1 MATPTALQQLCI
13 NTIRTLAM
21 DAIQAANSGHPGAP
35 MALAPV
41 TFTLWDR
48 FLRHNPAN
56 PDWPNR
62 DRFVLS
68 NGHASML
75 LYGALHLMGYDITLD
90 DIKNFRQLHHKCAGH
105 PEYGLAPGVETT
117 TGPLAQGAANSVGMA
132 LAEKW
137 LAAHFNREGHEIID
151 YKIFAILGDGC
162 MMEGLSGEAAS
173 LAGHLGL
180 NNLIWF
186 YDNNRITIEGK
197 TDLAFSEEV
206 ATRFIG
212 YHWKVQHVND
222 ANDVEALAHAI
233 ALARK
238 ETHAPSLII
247 VDSHIA
253 FGAPTKQDTHGAH
266 GEPLGEEEIRATKKV
281 YGWDPDKKFYVPA
294 EVQAYRNAKI
304 ANGKKEEEDWR
315 KKFAGY
321 ATAHPQLAEHFTRMQ
336 QRELPPN
343 WEASLPSF
351 PADAKGIASRE
362 SSGTVLNAIA
372 AQVPWL
378 LGGSA
383 DLAPSTKTL
392 IKGAKS
398 FQRKQYDGR
407 NLHFGIR
414 EHAMA
419 AMLNG
424 MSLSKLR
431 PYGATFLVF
440 SDYMRPSL
448 RLAALMEQPA
458 IYIFTHDSIGVG
470 EDGPTHQPIE
480 HLAAL
485 RAIPHLEVIRPA
497 DANEVAMA
505 WQHIMNVRNH
515 PVALV
520 LTRQALP
527 TFDRTKYA
535 SAAGVLRGAYVLAD
549 CSGTPEIILL
559 GTGSEVQLCIGAYE
573 QLQKEG
579 VRARVVS
586 MPSWELFEQQ
596 DAAYREVVLPRAVR
610 ARVAVEAGAT
620 FGWSRYVGR
629 DDDGAIIGMRSY
641 GASAPIKDLLKEFG
655 LTVENVMQTAKAT
668 LARVTKQ

>member
-1 MATPTALQQLCI
+1 MPTPATLERLCI

-21 DAIQAANSGHPGAP
+21 DAVQAANSGHPGAP

-41 TFTLWDR
+41 AFTLWDR
-48 FLRHNPAN
+48 FLRHSPAN

-75 LYGALHLMGYDITLD
+75 LYGTLHMMGYDITLD
-90 DIKNFRQLHHKCAGH
+90 DLKNFRQLHHKCAGH
-105 PEYGLAPGVETT
+105 PEHGLAPGVETT

-132 LAEKW
+132 IAEKW
-137 LAAHFNREGHEIID
+137 LATYFNRPNHEIIN

-162 MMEGLSGEAAS
+162 MMEGLSSEAAS

-180 NNLIWF
+180 NNLIWL

-233 ALARK
+233 QIARE
-238 ETHAPSLII
+238 ETHGPSLII
-247 VDSHIA
+247 VDSHIGY
-253 FGAPTKQDTHGAH
+253 GAPNKQDTHAAH
-266 GEPLGEEEIRATKKV
+266 GEPLGEEEIRAAKKN
-281 YGWDPDKKFYVPA
+281 YGWDPDKKFYVPE
-294 EVQAYRNAKI
+294 EVHSYRNEVIAK
-304 ANGKKEEEDWR
+304 GKKFEDDWQ
-315 KKFAGY
+315 KKFTSYTEAY
-321 ATAHPQLAEHFTRMQ
+321 PDLAKQFTQ
-336 QRELPPN
+336 IQKRELP
-343 WEASLPSF
+343 EAWDQNLPTF

-362 SSGTVLNAIA
+362 SNGKVLNAIA
-372 AQVPWL
+372 ERIPWL
-378 LGGSA
+378 IGGSA

-392 IKGAKS
+392 LKGAKS
-398 FQRKQYDGR
+398 FAKHQYEGR
-407 NLHFGIR
+407 NFHFGIR

-419 AMLNG
+419 AILNG
-424 MSLSKLR
+424 MALSKLR

-440 SDYMRPSL
+440 SDYMRPSV
-448 RLAALMEQPA
+448 RLSAIMEQPA
-458 IYIFTHDSIGVG
+458 LYIFTHDSIGVG

-485 RAIPHLEVIRPA
+485 RAIHNLDVIRPA
-497 DANEVAMA
+497 DANEVAVL
-505 WQHIMNVRNH
+505 WKYIMSLRNR
-515 PVALV
+515 PAALM
-520 LTRQALP
+520 LTRQAIP

-535 SAAGVLRGAYVLAD
+535 SAEGALRGAYVLAD
-549 CSGTPEIILL
+549 SGGVPEIILM
-559 GTGSEVQLCIGAYE
+559 GTGSEVQLCLGAHE

-579 VRARVVS
+579 IRSRVVS
-586 MPSWELFEQQ
+586 MPCWELFERQ
-596 DAAYREVVLPRAVR
+596 DAIYQEEVLPRHVR

-620 FGWSRYVGR
+620 FGWSRYAGLHGE
-629 DDDGAIIGMRSY
+629 GAIIGMRGY

-655 LTVENVMQTAKAT
+655 FTVEHVVQEAKAV
-668 LARVTKQ
+668 LARMKQ

>member
-1 MATPTALQQLCI
+1 MPTPAALQQLCI

-21 DAIQAANSGHPGAP
+21 DAVQTANSGHPGAP

-41 TFTLWDR
+41 AFTLWDR

-62 DRFVLS
+62 DRFVVS

-75 LYGALHLMGYDITLD
+75 LYGTLHLMGYDLTLD
-90 DIKNFRQLHHKCAGH
+90 DLKNFRQLHHKCAGH

-137 LAAHFNREGHEIID
+137 LAAYFNREGHEIID

-162 MMEGLSGEAAS
+162 MMEGLSSEAAS

-180 NNLIWF
+180 SNLVWL

-197 TDLAFSEEV
+197 TDLAFSEEA

-212 YHWKVQHVND
+212 YHWKVQHVSD

-233 ALARK
+233 DHARK
-238 ETHAPSLII
+238 ETHGPSLII

-266 GEPLGEEEIRATKKV
+266 GEPLGEEEIRATKKF
-281 YGWDPDKKFYVPA
+281 YGCDPDKKFYVPE
-294 EVQAYRNAKI
+294 EVQAYRNEVI
-304 ANGKKEEEDWR
+304 ANGKKREEEWQ
-315 KKFAGY
+315 KKFSAY
-321 ATAHPQLAEHFTRMQ
+321 EQDHPDLARQFTLMQ
-336 QRELPPN
+336 KRELPQG
-343 WEASLPSF
+343 WEQSLPSF
-351 PADAKGIASRE
+351 PADAKGVATRE
-362 SSGTVLNAIA
+362 SSGKVLNAIA
-372 AQVPWL
+372 EQVPWL

-392 IKGAKS
+392 LKGAKS
-398 FQRKQYDGR
+398 FQRQQYDAR

-424 MSLSKLR
+424 MALSKLR

-470 EDGPTHQPIE
+470 EDGPTHQPVE

-485 RAIPHLEVIRPA
+485 RAIPHLDVIRPA
-497 DANEVAMA
+497 DANEVAVM
-505 WQHIMNVRNH
+505 WKHLMNLRDR
-515 PVALV
+515 PAALA

-527 TFDRTKYA
+527 TFDRAQYA
-535 SAAGVLRGAYVLAD
+535 SADGALRGAYVLAD
-549 CSGTPEIILL
+549 SKGAPEVLL
-559 GTGSEVQLCIGAYE
+559 LATGSEVQLCIGAFE

-579 VRARVVS
+579 IRTRVVS
-586 MPSWELFEQQ
+586 MPCWELFERQEP
-596 DAAYREVVLPRAVR
+596 AYREATLPASAR
-610 ARVAVEAGAT
+610 ARVAVEAGVA
-620 FGWSRYVGR
+620 FGWERYVGSE
-629 DDDGAIIGMRSY
+629 GEILGMHGY
-641 GASAPIKDLLKEFG
+641 GASAPLKDLLNAFG
-655 LTVENVMQTAKAT
+655 FTVEAVVHAAK
-668 LARVTKQ
+668 RVISNQ

>member
-1 MATPTALQQLCI
+1 MATATPLQQLCI

-41 TFTLWDR
+41 AFTLWDR

-62 DRFVLS
+62 DRFIVS

-75 LYGALHLMGYDITLD
+75 LYGTLHLMGYGISLE
-90 DIKNFRQLHHKCAGH
+90 DIKNFRQLHGKCAGH

-117 TGPLAQGAANSVGMA
+117 TGPLGQGAANSVGMA

-137 LAAHFNREGHEIID
+137 LAAYFNRDGHNIID

-173 LAGHLGL
+173 LAGHWGL
-180 NNLIWF
+180 NNLIWL

-206 ATRFIG
+206 ATRFLG

-222 ANDVEALAHAI
+222 ANDVAALAHAFEV
-233 ALARK
+233 ARAEK
-238 ETHAPSLII
+238 HAPSLIV

-281 YGWDPDKKFYVPA
+281 YGWDPEKKFYVPE
-294 EVQAYRNAKI
+294 EVHAYRNEQI
-304 ANGKKEEEDWR
+304 ANGKKAEDDWR
-315 KKFAGY
+315 KKFEAY
-321 ATAHPQLAEHFTRMQ
+321 AVAYPDLAEQFTRMQ

-343 WEASLPSF
+343 WEARLPSF
-351 PADAKGIASRE
+351 PADAKGVASRE
-362 SSGTVLNAIA
+362 SSGKVLNALA
-372 AQVPWL
+372 AHVPWL
-378 LGGSA
+378 IGGSA

-392 IKGAKS
+392 IKDAKS
-398 FQRKQYDGR
+398 FQKQHYDGR

-419 AMLNG
+419 AILNG

-505 WQHIMNVRNH
+505 WKHIMTLRDR
-515 PVALV
+515 PAALV
-520 LTRQALP
+520 LTRQAIP
-527 TFDRTKYA
+527 TFDRTQHA
-535 SAAGVLRGAYVLAD
+535 SAEGVLRGAYVLAD
-549 CSGTPEIILL
+549 CAGVPEVILM
-559 GTGSEVQLCIGAYE
+559 GTGSEVQLCVGAQA

-586 MPSWELFEQQ
+586 MPCWELFERQ
-596 DAAYREVVLPRAVR
+596 DAAYREAVLPRSVR

-655 LTVENVMQTAKAT
+655 LTVENVVLAAKT
-668 LARVTKQ
+668 VLARVKS

>member
-1 MATPTALQQLCI
+1 MATPTALQNLCI

-21 DAIQAANSGHPGAP
+21 DAVQAANSGHPGAP

-41 TFTLWDR
+41 AFTLWDR

-75 LYGALHLMGYDITLD
+75 LYGTLHLMGYGITLE

-137 LAAHFNREGHEIID
+137 LAAHFNRPEHEIID

-162 MMEGLSGEAAS
+162 MMEGLSSEAAS

-180 NNLIWF
+180 NNLIWL

-222 ANDVEALAHAI
+222 ANDVEALDHAMRN
-233 ALARK
+233 ARK
-238 ETHAPSLII
+238 ETHGPSLII

-266 GEPLGEEEIRATKKV
+266 GEPLGEEEIRATKKF
-281 YGWDPDKKFYVPA
+281 YGWDPDKKFYVPE
-294 EVQAYRNAKI
+294 EVQTYRNEVI
-304 ANGKKEEEDWR
+304 ANGKQLEEEWR
-315 KKFAGY
+315 KKFAAY
-321 ATAHPQLAEHFTRMQ
+321 AAAYPDLAEQFTRMQ

-398 FQRKQYDGR
+398 FQRNQYDGR

-424 MSLSKLR
+424 MALSKLR

-440 SDYMRPSL
+440 SDYMRPAL

-497 DANEVAMA
+497 DANEVALA
-505 WQHIMNVRNH
+505 WKHIITLRNR
-515 PVALV
+515 PAALV

-527 TFDRTKYA
+527 TFDRAKYA
-535 SAAGVLRGAYVLAD
+535 AAEGVLRGAYVLAD
-549 CSGTPEIILL
+549 CNGAPEIILL
-559 GTGSEVQLCIGAYE
+559 GTGSEVQLCLAAYE

-579 VRARVVS
+579 ARVRVVS
-586 MPSWELFEQQ
+586 MPCWELFEQQ
-596 DAAYREVVLPRAVR
+596 EAAYQEEVLPRRVR
-610 ARVAVEAGAT
+610 ARVAVEAGAA
-620 FGWSRYVGR
+620 FGWERYVGLE
-629 DDDGAIIGMRSY
+629 GEVLGMRGY
-641 GASAPIKDLLKEFG
+641 GASAPLKDLLKEFG
-655 LTVENVMQTAKAT
+655 FTVEGVVQAAK
-668 LARVTKQ
+668 RVISKQ

>member
-1 MATPTALQQLCI
+1 MATPTALQSLCI

-21 DAIQAANSGHPGAP
+21 DAVQAANSGHPGAP

-41 TFTLWDR
+41 AFTLWDR

-75 LYGALHLMGYDITLD
+75 LYGTLHLMGYGITLE
-90 DIKNFRQLHHKCAGH
+90 DIKNFRQLHGKCAGH

-117 TGPLAQGAANSVGMA
+117 TGPLGQGAANSVGMA
-132 LAEKW
+132 IAEKW
-137 LAAHFNREGHEIID
+137 LAAYFNRPDHEIIN

-162 MMEGLSGEAAS
+162 MMEGLSSEAAS

-180 NNLIWF
+180 TNLVWL
-186 YDNNRITIEGK
+186 YDNNRITIEGS

-212 YHWKVQHVND
+212 YHWKVQHVRD
-222 ANDVEALAHAI
+222 ANDVEALDHA
-233 ALARK
+233 LRVARA
-238 ETHAPSLII
+238 ETHGPSLII

-266 GEPLGEEEIRATKKV
+266 GEPLGEEEIRATKKN
-281 YGWDPDKKFYVPA
+281 YGWDPDKKFYVPEEA
-294 EVQAYRNAKI
+294 QAYRDEVLAR
-304 ANGKKEEEDWR
+304 GKQTEEDWQ
-315 KKFAGY
+315 KKFEAY
-321 ATAHPQLAEHFTRMQ
+321 AAAHPDLAQQFTLMQ
-336 QRELPPN
+336 KRDLPLD
-343 WEASLPSF
+343 WEKSLPVF
-351 PADAKGIASRE
+351 PADAKGLATRE
-362 SSGTVLNAIA
+362 SSGKVLNAIA
-372 AQVPWL
+372 EQVPWL
-378 LGGSA
+378 FGGSA

-392 IKGAKS
+392 LKGAKS
-398 FQRKQYDGR
+398 FQKNQYDGR

-419 AMLNG
+419 AILNG
-424 MSLSKLR
+424 MALSKLR

-448 RLAALMEQPA
+448 RLSALMEQPA

-485 RAIPHLEVIRPA
+485 RAIPQLDVIRPA
-497 DANEVAMA
+497 DANEVAVL
-505 WQHIMNVRNH
+505 WKHIMHLHDR
-515 PVALV
+515 PAALV

-527 TFDRTKYA
+527 TIDRAKYA
-535 SAAGVLRGAYVLAD
+535 SAEGALRGAYVLAD
-549 CSGTPEIILL
+549 SPGAPEVILL
-559 GTGSEVQLCIGAYE
+559 GTGSEVQLCLGAHE

-579 VRARVVS
+579 IRSRVIS
-586 MPSWELFEQQ
+586 MPCWELYERQ
-596 DAAYREVVLPRAVR
+596 DAAYWEEVMPRNVH
-610 ARVAVEAGAT
+610 ARVAVEAGST
-620 FGWSRYVGR
+620 FGWRRYVGR
-629 DDDGAIIGMRSY
+629 HDEGEILGMRTY

-655 LTVENVMQTAKAT
+655 LTVEGVVQAAKT
-668 LARVTKQ
+668 ARVKQ

>member
-1 MATPTALQQLCI
+1 MATSTPLQQLCI

-21 DAIQAANSGHPGAP
+21 DAVQTANSGHPGAP

-41 TFTLWDR
+41 AFTIWDR

-62 DRFVLS
+62 DRFVVS

-75 LYGALHLMGYDITLD
+75 LYGTLHLMGYGLSLD
-90 DIKNFRQLHHKCAGH
+90 DIKNFRQLHGKCAGH

-117 TGPLAQGAANSVGMA
+117 TGPLGQGAANSVGMA

-137 LAAHFNREGHEIID
+137 LTAYFNRDGHNIID

-173 LAGHLGL
+173 LAGHWGL
-180 NNLIWF
+180 NNLIWL

-206 ATRFIG
+206 ATRFLG
-212 YHWKVQHVND
+212 YHWKVHHVND
-222 ANDVEALAHAI
+222 ANDLEALAHA
-233 ALARK
+233 LTMARA

-281 YGWDPDKKFYVPA
+281 YGWDPDKKFYVPE
-294 EVQAYRNAKI
+294 EVQAYRSEVLAQGARLEAEWQKQ
-304 ANGKKEEEDWR
+304 
-315 KKFAGY
+315 FAAY
-321 ATAHPQLAEHFTRMQ
+321 AAAQPQLAEQFTRMQ

-343 WEASLPSF
+343 WEARLPSF
-351 PADAKGIASRE
+351 PADAKGVASRE
-362 SSGTVLNAIA
+362 SSGKVLNAIA

-392 IKGAKS
+392 IKDAKS
-398 FQRKQYDGR
+398 FQKHDYDGR

-419 AMLNG
+419 AILNG

-448 RLAALMEQPA
+448 RLAALMEQPT

-480 HLAAL
+480 HLASL
-485 RAIPHLEVIRPA
+485 RAIPHLEVMRPA
-497 DANEVAMA
+497 DANEVTMA
-505 WQHIMNVRNH
+505 WQYIMAVRNR

-520 LTRQALP
+520 LTRQAIP
-527 TFDRTKYA
+527 TFDRTQYA
-535 SAAGVLRGAYVLAD
+535 SAEGVLRGAYVLAD
-549 CSGTPEIILL
+549 CAGVPEVILM
-559 GTGSEVQLCIGAYE
+559 GTGSEVQLCVGAHA

-586 MPSWELFEQQ
+586 MPCWELFERQ
-596 DAAYREVVLPRAVR
+596 DAAYREAVLPRSVR

-629 DDDGAIIGMRSY
+629 DDEGEIVGMRGY

-655 LTVENVMQTAKAT
+655 LTVEHVVLAAKT
-668 LARVTKQ
+668 VLARVKQ

>member
-41 TFTLWDR
+41 AFTLWDR

-62 DRFVLS
+62 DRFVVS

-75 LYGALHLMGYDITLD
+75 LYGTLHLMGYGVTLD
-90 DIKNFRQLHHKCAGH
+90 DIKNFRQLHGKCAGH

-117 TGPLAQGAANSVGMA
+117 TGPLGQGAANSVGMA

-137 LAAHFNREGHEIID
+137 LAAHFNREGHELID

-173 LAGHLGL
+173 LAGHWGL

-206 ATRFIG
+206 ATRFIA

-222 ANDVEALAHAI
+222 ANDVEALAHAMQV
-233 ALARK
+233 AAA

-294 EVQAYRNAKI
+294 EVQAYRNEVI
-304 ANGKKEEEDWR
+304 ANGAQAEAEWQ
-315 KKFAGY
+315 KKFTAY
-321 ATAHPQLAEHFTRMQ
+321 ASAHPQLAEQFTRMQ

-343 WEASLPSF
+343 WQASLPSF

-362 SSGTVLNAIA
+362 SSGKVLNAIA
-372 AQVPWL
+372 AHVPWL

-392 IKGAKS
+392 IKDAKS

-419 AMLNG
+419 AILNG

-458 IYIFTHDSIGVG
+458 IYVFTHDSIGVG

-480 HLAAL
+480 HLASL

-505 WQHIMNVRNH
+505 WKHIMTLRNR
-515 PVALV
+515 PAALV
-520 LTRQALP
+520 LTRQVLP

-535 SAAGVLRGAYVLAD
+535 SAEGVLRGAYVLAD
-549 CSGTPEIILL
+549 CKGTPEMILL
-559 GTGSEVQLCIGAYE
+559 GTGSEVQLCLGAYE
-573 QLQKEG
+573 QLQQEG
-579 VRARVVS
+579 IRARVVS
-586 MPSWELFEQQ
+586 MPCWELFERQ
-596 DAAYREVVLPRAVR
+596 DAAYREAVLPRAVR
-610 ARVAVEAGAT
+610 ARVAVEAGVA
-620 FGWSRYVGR
+620 FGWERYVGSA
-629 DDDGAIIGMRSY
+629 GEILGMRGY
-641 GASAPIKDLLKEFG
+641 GASAPLKDLLKEFG
-655 LTVENVMQTAKAT
+655 FTVENVVHTAKAT
-668 LARVTKQ
+668 LARVTK

>member
-1 MATPTALQQLCI
+1 MTTPATLEGLCI

-21 DAIQAANSGHPGAP
+21 DAVQAANSGHPGAP

-41 TFTLWDR
+41 AFTIWDR

-75 LYGALHLMGYDITLD
+75 LYGTLHLMGYDITLD
-90 DIKNFRQLHHKCAGH
+90 DLKNFRQLHHKCAGH
-105 PEYGLAPGVETT
+105 PEHGLAPGVETT

-132 LAEKW
+132 IAEKW
-137 LAAHFNREGHEIID
+137 LATYFNRPNHEILD

-180 NNLIWF
+180 NNLIWL

-212 YHWKVQHVND
+212 YHWKVQHVRD
-222 ANDVEALAHAI
+222 ANDVDALDHAI
-233 ALARK
+233 RTART
-238 ETHAPSLII
+238 EAHGPSLIV

-253 FGAPTKQDTHGAH
+253 FGAPTKQDTHSAH
-266 GEPLGEEEIRATKKV
+266 GEPLGEEEIRATKKI
-281 YGWDPDKKFYVPA
+281 YGWDPDKKFYVPE
-294 EVQAYRNAKI
+294 EVQAYRREVLAQ
-304 ANGKKEEEDWR
+304 GKKSEEEWQ
-315 KKFAGY
+315 KKFAVY
-321 ATAHPQLAEHFTRMQ
+321 TEAHPDLAKQFTQ
-336 QRELPPN
+336 IQKRELPEGWDQN
-343 WEASLPSF
+343 LPTF
-351 PADAKGIASRE
+351 PADVKGIASRE
-362 SSGTVLNAIA
+362 SNGKVLNAIA
-372 AQVPWL
+372 ERIPWL
-378 LGGSA
+378 IGGSA

-392 IKGAKS
+392 LKGAKS
-398 FQRKQYDGR
+398 FEKNQYEGR
-407 NLHFGIR
+407 NFHFGIR

-419 AMLNG
+419 AILNG
-424 MSLSKLR
+424 MALSKLR

-448 RLAALMEQPA
+448 RLSAIMEQPA

-485 RAIPHLEVIRPA
+485 RAIHNLDVIRPA
-497 DANEVAMA
+497 DANEVAA
-505 WQHIMNVRNH
+505 LWKYIMNLRNR
-515 PVALV
+515 PAALM
-520 LTRQALP
+520 LTRQAIP

-535 SAAGVLRGAYVLAD
+535 SAEGALRGAYVLAD
-549 CSGTPEIILL
+549 SGGVPEVILL
-559 GTGSEVQLCIGAYE
+559 GTGSEVQLCLGAHE

-579 VRARVVS
+579 IRSSVVS
-586 MPSWELFEQQ
+586 MPCWELYERQ
-596 DAAYREVVLPRAVR
+596 DAAYWEEVLPRNVR
-610 ARVAVEAGAT
+610 ARVAVEAGAA
-620 FGWSRYVGR
+620 FGWRRYVGLH
-629 DDDGAIIGMRSY
+629 GEGEVVGMRSY
-641 GASAPIKDLLKEFG
+641 GASAPLKDLLKEFG
-655 LTVENVMQTAKAT
+655 FTIERVVQEAKAV
-668 LARVTKQ
+668 LARVKQ